1 MASVNRVY
9 STLKGIVNKDQK
21 GFVTP
26 ALFNEF
32 ASVAQMNIY
41 NRLFD
46 EERNGLRF
54 RRAGLDAGRDFSKE
68 KQVKE
73 DLSVFA
79 KKANLTK
86 SGSVFE
92 KPTDLGRIISMRTAT
107 NFVLDDY
114 IGNQVSVLYNQDD
127 IDRVLSSD
135 LSKPSSDNPV
145 ALVSSDIE
153 IFPTTVSKLVMRY
166 YKLPQ
171 GLTTAVPPVKSTS
184 QPKFGYTS
192 AVAGVELYSSSSS
205 IDFELPEHYFVDLV
219 VEIAQLI
226 GVNLRDA
233 DVVSY
238 ASAKVAK
245 EEVK

>member
-26 ALFNEF
+26 AIFNEF

-46 EERNGLRF
+46 QFNNALRF
-54 RRAGLDAGRDFSKE
+54 RRASLDAGRDLSKD
-68 KQVKE
+68 KQAKE

-79 KKANLTK
+79 KTATLTK
-86 SGSVFE
+86 SGDVFS
-92 KPTDLGRIISMRTAT
+92 KPSDLGRIISMRTAAT
-107 NFVLDDY
+107 FSGGSY
-114 IGNQVSVLYNQDD
+114 SGNQVSILYDQDD

-135 LSKPSSDNPV
+135 LSKPTSTSPV

-153 IFPTTVSKLVMRY
+153 IFPTDVSTMVMRY

-171 GLTTAVPPVKSTS
+171 GLNPTSGAKSVD
-184 QPKFGYTS
+184 QPKFGYST
-192 AVAGVELYSSSSS
+192 AVAGVELYSASSSV
-205 IDFELPEHYFVDLV
+205 DFELPEHYFVDLV
-219 VEIAQLI
+219 VEVAQLI
-226 GVNLRDA
+226 GINLRDA
-233 DVVSY
+233 DVVNY
-238 ASAKVAK
+238 ATK
-245 EEVK
+245 EITAEQVK

>member
-26 ALFNEF
+26 AIFNEF

-46 EERNGLRF
+46 QFSNALRF
-54 RRAGLDAGRDFSKE
+54 RRATLDAGRDLSKD

-79 KKANLTK
+79 KKATLTK
-86 SGSVFE
+86 SGDVFS
-92 KPTDLGRIISMRTAT
+92 KPSDLGRIISMRTAAT
-107 NFVLDDY
+107 FSGGSY
-114 IGNQVSVLYNQDD
+114 SGNQVSILYDQDD

-135 LSKPSSDNPV
+135 LSKPTSTNPV

-153 IFPTTVSKLVMRY
+153 IFPTDVSTMVMRY

-171 GLTTAVPPVKSTS
+171 GLNPTSGAKSVD
-184 QPKFGYTS
+184 QPKFGYST
-192 AVAGVELYSSSSS
+192 AVAGVELYSASSSV
-205 IDFELPEHYFVDLV
+205 DFELPEHYFVDLV
-219 VEIAQLI
+219 VEVAQLI
-226 GVNLRDA
+226 GINLRDA
-233 DVVSY
+233 DVVNY
-238 ASAKVAK
+238 ATK
-245 EEVK
+245 EIAEEQVK

>member
-26 ALFNEF
+26 AIFNEF

-46 EERNGLRF
+46 QVNNALRF
-54 RRAGLDAGRDFSKE
+54 RRATLDAGRDLSKD

-79 KKANLTK
+79 KKATLTK
-86 SGSVFE
+86 SGDVFS
-92 KPTDLGRIISMRTAT
+92 KPSDLGRIISMRTAAT
-107 NFVLDDY
+107 FSGGSY
-114 IGNQVSVLYNQDD
+114 SGNQVSILYDQDD

-135 LSKPSSDNPV
+135 LSKPTSTNPV

-153 IFPTTVSKLVMRY
+153 IFPTDVSTMVMRY

-171 GLTTAVPPVKSTS
+171 GLNPTSGAKSVD
-184 QPKFGYTS
+184 QPKVGYST
-192 AVAGVELYSSSSS
+192 AVAGVELYSASSSV
-205 IDFELPEHYFVDLV
+205 DFELPEHYFVDLV
-219 VEIAQLI
+219 VEVAQLI
-226 GVNLRDA
+226 GINLRDA
-233 DVVSY
+233 DVVNY
-238 ASAKVAK
+238 ASK
-245 EEVK
+245 EIAEEQVK

>member
-26 ALFNEF
+26 AIFNEF

-46 EERNGLRF
+46 QFSNALRF
-54 RRAGLDAGRDFSKE
+54 RRATLDAGRDLSKD

-73 DLSVFA
+73 DLSIFA
-79 KKANLTK
+79 KTASLTK
-86 SGSVFE
+86 SGDVFS
-92 KPTDLGRIISMRTAT
+92 KPSDLGRIISMRTAAT
-107 NFVLDDY
+107 FSGGSY
-114 IGNQVSVLYNQDD
+114 SGNQVSILYDQDD

-135 LSKPSSDNPV
+135 LSKPTSTNPV

-153 IFPTTVSKLVMRY
+153 IFPTDVSTMVMRY

-171 GLTTAVPPVKSTS
+171 GLNPTSGAKSVD
-184 QPKFGYTS
+184 QPKFGYST
-192 AVAGVELYSSSSS
+192 AVAGVELYSASSSV
-205 IDFELPEHYFVDLV
+205 DFELPEHYFVDLV
-219 VEIAQLI
+219 VEVAQLI
-226 GVNLRDA
+226 GINLRDA
-233 DVVSY
+233 DVVNY
-238 ASAKVAK
+238 AAK
-245 EEVK
+245 EITAEQVK

>member
-26 ALFNEF
+26 AIFNEF

-46 EERNGLRF
+46 QFNNALRF
-54 RRAGLDAGRDFSKE
+54 RRATLDAGRDLSKD

-79 KKANLTK
+79 KTANLTK
-86 SGSVFE
+86 SGDVFS
-92 KPTDLGRIISMRTAT
+92 KPSDLGRIISMRTAAT
-107 NFVLDDY
+107 FSGGSY
-114 IGNQVSVLYNQDD
+114 SGNQVSILYDQDD

-135 LSKPSSDNPV
+135 LSKPTSTNPV

-153 IFPTTVSKLVMRY
+153 IFPTDISTMVMRY

-171 GLTTAVPPVKSTS
+171 GLNPTSGAKSVD
-184 QPKFGYTS
+184 QPKFGYST
-192 AVAGVELYSSSSS
+192 AVAGVELYSASSSV
-205 IDFELPEHYFVDLV
+205 DFELPEHYFVDLV
-219 VEIAQLI
+219 VEVAQLI
-226 GVNLRDA
+226 GINLRDA
-233 DVVSY
+233 DVVNY
-238 ASAKVAK
+238 AAK
-245 EEVK
+245 EITAEQVK

>member
-26 ALFNEF
+26 AIFNEF

-46 EERNGLRF
+46 QFNNALRF
-54 RRAGLDAGRDFSKE
+54 RRATLDAGRDLSKD

-79 KKANLTK
+79 KKATLTK
-86 SGSVFE
+86 SGDVFS
-92 KPTDLGRIISMRTAT
+92 KPSDLGRIISMRTAAT
-107 NFVLDDY
+107 FSGGSY
-114 IGNQVSVLYNQDD
+114 SGNQVSILYDQDD

-135 LSKPSSDNPV
+135 LSKPTSTNPV

-153 IFPTTVSKLVMRY
+153 IFPTDVSTMVMRY

-171 GLTTAVPPVKSTS
+171 GLNPTSGAKSVD
-184 QPKFGYTS
+184 QPKFGYST
-192 AVAGVELYSSSSS
+192 AVAGVELYSASSSV
-205 IDFELPEHYFVDLV
+205 DFELPEHYFVDLV
-219 VEIAQLI
+219 VEVAQLI
-226 GVNLRDA
+226 GINLRDA
-233 DVVSY
+233 DVVNY
-238 ASAKVAK
+238 ASKEIAEEQAK
-245 EEVK
+245 

>member
-26 ALFNEF
+26 SLFNEF

-54 RRAGLDAGRDFSKE
+54 RRAGLDAGRDFSKD

-86 SGSVFE
+86 SGSVFT
-92 KPTDLGRIISMRTAT
+92 KPTDLGRIVSMRTAT

-114 IGNQVSVLYNQDD
+114 SGNQISILYNQDD

-135 LSKPSSDNPV
+135 LSRPSTANPV

-153 IFPTTVSKLVMRY
+153 IFPTTIGSLNMRY

-171 GLTTAVPPVKSTS
+171 GLTTAVPSVKSTS
-184 QPKFGYTS
+184 QPKFGYSS
-192 AVAGVELYSSSSS
+192 AVAGVEIYSPTAS

-219 VEIAQLI
+219 VEVAQLI

-238 ASAKVAK
+238 ASAKVTK
-245 EEVK
+245 EENK

>member
-26 ALFNEF
+26 AIFNEF

-46 EERNGLRF
+46 QANNALRF
-54 RRAGLDAGRDFSKE
+54 RRAGLDAGRDLSKD

-79 KKANLTK
+79 KTASLTK
-86 SGSVFE
+86 SGDVFS
-92 KPTDLGRIISMRTAT
+92 KPSDLGRIISMRTAAT
-107 NFVLDDY
+107 FSGGSY
-114 IGNQVSVLYNQDD
+114 SGNQVSILYDQDD

-135 LSKPSSDNPV
+135 LSKPTSTSPV

-153 IFPTTVSKLVMRY
+153 VFPTDISTMVMRY

-171 GLTTAVPPVKSTS
+171 GLNPTSGAKSVD
-184 QPKFGYTS
+184 QPKFGYST
-192 AVAGVELYSSSSS
+192 AVAGVELYSASSSV
-205 IDFELPEHYFVDLV
+205 DFELPEHYFVDLV
-219 VEIAQLI
+219 VEVAQLI
-226 GVNLRDA
+226 GINLRDA
-233 DVVSY
+233 DVVNY
-238 ASAKVAK
+238 AAK
-245 EEVK
+245 EITAEQVK

>member
-26 ALFNEF
+26 AIFNEF

-46 EERNGLRF
+46 QFNNALRF
-54 RRAGLDAGRDFSKE
+54 RRAGLDAGRDLSKD

-79 KKANLTK
+79 KTATLTK
-86 SGSVFE
+86 SGDVFS
-92 KPTDLGRIISMRTAT
+92 KPSDLGRIISMRTAAT
-107 NFVLDDY
+107 FSGGSY
-114 IGNQVSVLYNQDD
+114 SGNQVSILYDQDD

-135 LSKPSSDNPV
+135 LSKPTSTNPV

-153 IFPTTVSKLVMRY
+153 IFPTDVSTMVMRY

-171 GLTTAVPPVKSTS
+171 GLNPTSGAKSVD
-184 QPKFGYTS
+184 QPKFGYST
-192 AVAGVELYSSSSS
+192 AVAGVELYSASSSV
-205 IDFELPEHYFVDLV
+205 DFELPEHYFVDLV
-219 VEIAQLI
+219 VEVAQLI
-226 GVNLRDA
+226 GINLRDA
-233 DVVSY
+233 DVVNY
-238 ASAKVAK
+238 AAK
-245 EEVK
+245 EITAEQVK

>member
-26 ALFNEF
+26 AIFNEF

-46 EERNGLRF
+46 QFNNALRF
-54 RRAGLDAGRDFSKE
+54 RRATLDAGRDLSKD

-79 KKANLTK
+79 KKATLTK
-86 SGSVFE
+86 SGDVFS
-92 KPTDLGRIISMRTAT
+92 KPSDLGRIISMRTAAT
-107 NFVLDDY
+107 FSGGSY
-114 IGNQVSVLYNQDD
+114 SGNQVSILYDQDD

-135 LSKPSSDNPV
+135 LSKPTSTNPV

-153 IFPTTVSKLVMRY
+153 IFPTDISTMVMRY

-171 GLTTAVPPVKSTS
+171 GLNPTSGAKSVD
-184 QPKFGYTS
+184 QPKFGYST
-192 AVAGVELYSSSSS
+192 AVAGVELYSASSSV
-205 IDFELPEHYFVDLV
+205 DFELPEHYFVDLV
-219 VEIAQLI
+219 VEVAQLI
-226 GVNLRDA
+226 GINLRDA
-233 DVVSY
+233 DVVNY
-238 ASAKVAK
+238 ATK
-245 EEVK
+245 EIAEEQVK